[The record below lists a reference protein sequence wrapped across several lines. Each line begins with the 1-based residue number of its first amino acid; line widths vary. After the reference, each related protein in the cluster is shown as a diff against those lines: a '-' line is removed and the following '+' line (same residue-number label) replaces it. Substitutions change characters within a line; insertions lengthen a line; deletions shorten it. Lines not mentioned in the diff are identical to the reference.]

1 MRRCTRRGQSLQ
13 WLENHDFPMRHVIT
27 MTHTVVPTF
36 MGRLM
41 VATDGHALTG
51 VWFED
56 QKHAPAWPLQSA
68 PGEHPLLSQAVTRIQ
83 STLAGDDTPLD
94 LPLSTTLGTTFQRQV
109 WQQVSR
115 IARGQVRTYA
125 DIAQALGR
133 PQAARAVGAAIG
145 RNPWLIL
152 VPCHRVLGQ
161 GGQLTGYAAGLARKQ
176 ALLQLE
182 GHAH

>member
-1 MRRCTRRGQSLQ
+1 MHTVM
-13 WLENHDFPMRHVIT
+13 P
-27 MTHTVVPTF
+27 MTHTAIPTF
-36 MGRLM
+36 MGPLM
-41 VATDGHALTG
+41 VATDGHALTR

-56 QKHAPAWPLQSA
+56 QQHAPAWPGGSTH
-68 PGEHPLLSQAVTRIQ
+68 GEHPLLRLAAAWIQAH
-83 STLAGDDTPLD
+83 LAGDDPPMD
-94 LPLSTTLGTTFQRQV
+94 VPLSGALGTTFQRQV

-115 IARGQVRTYA
+115 IPRGQVRTYA
-125 DIAQALGR
+125 EIAQSLGR

-152 VPCHRVLGQ
+152 VPCHRVVGQ

>member
-1 MRRCTRRGQSLQ
+1 MHTVM
-13 WLENHDFPMRHVIT
+13 P
-27 MTHTVVPTF
+27 MTHTAIPTF
-36 MGRLM
+36 MGPLM

-56 QKHAPAWPLQSA
+56 QKHAPDFPAGSTL
-68 PGEHPLLSQAVTRIQ
+68 GEHPLLR
-83 STLAGDDTPLD
+83 LAGDRIQASLAGADTPMD
-94 LPLSTTLGTTFQRQV
+94 VPLSNALGTTFQRQV
-109 WQQVSR
+109 WQQVLR
-115 IARGQVRTYA
+115 IPRGQVRTYA
-125 DIAQALGR
+125 EIAQCLGR